1 MLSFAL
7 RYLKADA
14 GIVITASHNPAKYN
28 GYKVYWSHGGQVTEP
43 HDKQIVEC
51 VNKVNPTLIKNIS
64 YAEALEKGLLKPVVE
79 EVDEAYYSMVL
90 DSLKQKE
97 LFADTAIKVAYTPL
111 HGSGNIPVRT
121 LLERLEV
128 ECEVVE
134 QQELPDGNFPT
145 VSMPNPEDH
154 QAMRL
159 AIELATKIKAD
170 LVLGT
175 DPDADR
181 LGIAIPSDE
190 TKKTTLS

>member
-1 MLSFAL
+1 
-7 RYLKADA
+7 
-14 GIVITASHNPAKYN
+14 
-28 GYKVYWSHGGQVTEP
+28 
-43 HDKQIVEC
+43 
-51 VNKVNPTLIKNIS
+51 
-64 YAEALEKGLLKPVVE
+64 
-79 EVDEAYYSMVL
+79 MVL

-159 AIELATKIKAD
+159 AIELATKIFELLRVAKAPRCGQ
-170 LVLGT
+170 LCKVL
-175 DPDADR
+175 PQ
-181 LGIAIPSDE
+181 
-190 TKKTTLS
+190 